1 MLRVIR
7 RIDVESALRRRRS
20 RLCFAACV
28 VALTSGCGEKARL
41 GSMKV
46 VDPTV
51 QKQPRWSHEDIPG
64 GYRLGPYDILAP
76 RVKETAI
83 DQTMPVAEGGGVH
96 PAYRYD
102 LELTLFV
109 PEKQRTHAVQCV
121 GRRQANLDSDFAAIA
136 TEQKHSILIECDIRS
151 AHSRWAFVAGGRVD
165 DNIGGDLTKEGA
177 SGDAVPVKVE
187 IILWSMRAKYFHR
200 DLAFPV
206 LQVRQGKQVVAAM
219 IVADQEWAW
228 VQPAVPAELREVAIA
243 TLAAVRHLPL
253 GFEQ

>member
-1 MLRVIR
+1 MIR
-7 RIDVESALRRRRS
+7 AIDVEPAERRRRS
-20 RLCFAACV
+20 RLRLAACV
-28 VALTSGCGEKARL
+28 LALTGGCGEKARL

-51 QKQPRWSHEDIPG
+51 QKQPMLVRQDIPG

-76 RVKETAI
+76 RVRESAI
-83 DQTMPVAEGGGVH
+83 DQSMPVGEGGETY

-109 PEKQRTHAVQCV
+109 PKASRTHAVQCI
-121 GRRQANLDSDFAAIA
+121 GRRQPNLDSTFAAVA
-136 TEQKHSILIECDIRS
+136 TEQKDNVLIECDIRS
-151 AHSRWAFVAGGRVD
+151 AKSRWSFVAGGRLD
-165 DNIGGDLTKEGA
+165 DNIGGDLTQEGS
-177 SGDAVPVKVE
+177 SGETAPVKVE

-200 DLAFPV
+200 DLAYPV

-219 IVADQEWAW
+219 IIADDEWAW
-228 VQPAVPAELREVAIA
+228 VQPAAPAELREVAMA